1 MEENISQEK
10 IQEMEP
16 NEKLHLIKKEHD
28 LSSEEINKFQE
39 NTNIQKIDFEN
50 DEITEKEFKIFQCKY
65 CKQTFA
71 QSVDLKQHIENVH
84 EGFRKYNTKHHNM
97 EYDMKLNR
105 GEISGKNFPEIYNPW
120 IVGRLEE
127 FLYFCCPEC
136 DERNQSK
143 ELFLQHA
150 LEHHPLAK
158 GMD

>member
-1 MEENISQEK
+1 MENISKDHEK
-10 IQEMEP
+10 FQEMEP
-16 NEKLHLIKKEHD
+16 NEKLNLIKKEHD

-39 NTNIQKIDFEN
+39 NTNVQISAKNDFES
-50 DEITEKEFKIFQCKY
+50 DDITEKEFKIFQCKY

-71 QSVDLKQHIENVH
+71 QSGDLKQHIKNVH
-84 EGFRKYNTKHHNM
+84 EGFKKYTKNNT
-97 EYDMKLNR
+97 EYDMKLN
-105 GEISGKNFPEIYNPW
+105 SGEIYNPW

-150 LEHHPLAK
+150 LTHHPLAK